1 MKAIQ
6 IDPHGMASLDLVGFI
21 GLIGLIWGQILVP
34 FKNLKQVNNRSPESQ
49 HNV

>member
-21 GLIGLIWGQILVP
+21 GFDRPNLGPNIGP
-34 FKNLKQVNNRSPESQ
+34 FRKFKTS
-49 HNV
+49 